1 MGGSKFTYMERMG
14 KSFSKLDRFFVCEQV
29 HGTWPEATV
38 MALPRRASDHNPI
51 LLKLSKDDF
60 GPCPFKLYGSW
71 LKHPE
76 FDTVVKNCLAEFD
89 VGREVRADRR
99 LLLKFKSLKG
109 VIKAWRV
116 KVNKENMLSRDKAI
130 ETCSYLEEQAV
141 VGPLSIEDHKRWG
154 EALITLKKIED
165 ERMTD
170 QAPTYTLDEALV
182 AVGFGKF
189 QGWLIVYAGL
199 GSIAEA
205 MEVMILSFIGP
216 SVRSEWNLSST
227 EESLI
232 TTVVFAGMLIGAYSW
247 GFISDNFGRRK
258 GLLSIAIV
266 TSGASVLSAF
276 SPNYISLV
284 VLRCIG
290 GIGLGGGP
298 TYNSW
303 FLEFI
308 PAPSRGLWMVI
319 FATFWTVGT
328 IVEAS
333 LAWIIMPRYGWRWLL
348 AISSIPA
355 LAALVFYQL
364 VPESPRYLC
373 LKGQPTE
380 AYDILKRISV
390 VNQRQLPSGILLSD
404 QINCSDEDLDT
415 TLEDTRLLSPKRNK
429 SASKTSF
436 SSLWMLFSS
445 NLRKTTFLLWIVFF
459 GNSFA
464 YYGIILLTSELSN
477 RHGECTSFALV
488 TDNSSEDSTYR
499 DVFITSLAEVP
510 GLVFAAFI
518 VDRIGRKH
526 SMELMFFIGFIF
538 LLPLLSLQSDIST
551 MVSLFGSRMFIIGT
565 FTIANIYAPEI
576 YPTAVRATGVG
587 IASSVSR
594 IGGMISPLV
603 AVHLV
608 DDCHQTAAIVLFE
621 VVIILSGLCV
631 MFFPHE
637 TMARE
642 LADTVSEPTLS

>member
-1 MGGSKFTYMERMG
+1 MTDQTTTYTT
-14 KSFSKLDRFFVCEQV
+14 D
-29 HGTWPEATV
+29 
-38 MALPRRASDHNPI
+38 
-51 LLKLSKDDF
+51 
-60 GPCPFKLYGSW
+60 
-71 LKHPE
+71 
-76 FDTVVKNCLAEFD
+76 
-89 VGREVRADRR
+89 
-99 LLLKFKSLKG
+99 
-109 VIKAWRV
+109 
-116 KVNKENMLSRDKAI
+116 
-130 ETCSYLEEQAV
+130 
-141 VGPLSIEDHKRWG
+141 
-154 EALITLKKIED
+154 EALIAI
-165 ERMTD
+165 
-170 QAPTYTLDEALV
+170 
-182 AVGFGKF
+182 GFGKF

-232 TTVVFAGMLIGAYSW
+232 TTVVFAGMLIGACSW

-276 SPNYISLV
+276 SPNYVSLV
-284 VLRCIG
+284 ILRCIG

-303 FLEFI
+303 FLEFV
-308 PAPSRGLWMVI
+308 PAPSRGIWMVI

-348 AISSIPA
+348 VVSSIPTV
-355 LAALVFYQL
+355 AALMFYTL

-373 LKGQPTE
+373 LKGQTTE
-380 AYDILKRISV
+380 AYNILKRASV
-390 VNQRQLPSGILLSD
+390 VNQSQLPYGILRSD
-404 QINCSDEDLDT
+404 QISCSDDLDT
-415 TLEDTRLLSPKRNK
+415 LENTRLLSPKRINQI
-429 SASKTSF
+429 ASKTSF

-445 NLRKTTFLLWIVFF
+445 NLSKTTFLLWIVFF
-459 GNSFA
+459 GNSFS

-477 RHGECTSFALV
+477 RQNLCTSFTIFTV
-488 TDNSSEDSTYR
+488 NGSEDSTYR

-538 LLPLLSLQSDIST
+538 LLPLLSFQSEIFT
-551 MVSLFGSRMFIIGT
+551 IISLFGSRMFIIGT
-565 FTIANIYAPEI
+565 FTVANIYAPEI
-576 YPTAVRATGVG
+576 YPTALRATGVG
-587 IASSVSR
+587 IASSVGR
-594 IGGMISPLV
+594 VGGIISPLV
-603 AVHLV
+603 AVQLV
-608 DDCHQTAAIVLFE
+608 GDCHQTAAVVLFE

-631 MFFPHE
+631 MFLSHE
-637 TMARE
+637 TMAQE
-642 LADTVSEPTLS
+642 LVDTVSESVSP

>member
-1 MGGSKFTYMERMG
+1 MLLLESDGGTNSAAIRLPSKSTN
-14 KSFSKLDRFFVCEQV
+14 S
-29 HGTWPEATV
+29 
-38 MALPRRASDHNPI
+38 
-51 LLKLSKDDF
+51 
-60 GPCPFKLYGSW
+60 
-71 LKHPE
+71 
-76 FDTVVKNCLAEFD
+76 CLAHVLFRHLYWVT
-89 VGREVRADRR
+89 VG
-99 LLLKFKSLKG
+99 LSLHTRNRTM
-109 VIKAWRV
+109 A
-116 KVNKENMLSRDKAI
+116 
-130 ETCSYLEEQAV
+130 EQT
-141 VGPLSIEDHKRWG
+141 S
-154 EALITLKKIED
+154 
-165 ERMTD
+165 
-170 QAPTYTLDEALV
+170 TYTLDEALV

-216 SVRSEWNLSST
+216 SVKSEWNLSST

-247 GFISDNFGRRK
+247 GFVSDNFGRRK

-303 FLEFI
+303 FLEFV
-308 PAPSRGLWMVI
+308 PAPSRGIWMVI
-319 FATFWTVGT
+319 FSTFWTIGT
-328 IVEAS
+328 IVEAF

-355 LAALVFYQL
+355 LATLVFYKL

-373 LKGQPTE
+373 LKGQTKE
-380 AYDILKRISV
+380 AYDILKQASM
-390 VNQRQLPSGILLSD
+390 VNQSQLPSGILLSD
-404 QINCSDEDLDT
+404 QITYSDQDVDAVEN
-415 TLEDTRLLSPKRNK
+415 TLLLSPKRNK
-429 SASKTSF
+429 KIALKTSF
-436 SSLWMLFSS
+436 STLWMLFSA
-445 NLRKTTFLLWIVFF
+445 NLCKTTFLLWMLFF
-459 GNSFA
+459 GNSFS

-477 RHGECTSFALV
+477 GDNVCTSFTLLTANGS
-488 TDNSSEDSTYR
+488 DDAIYR
-499 DVFITSLAEVP
+499 DVFITSLAELP
-510 GLVFAAFI
+510 GLVFASFI

-526 SMELMFFIGFIF
+526 SMELMFFIGFVF
-538 LLPLLSLQSDIST
+538 LLPLLSVQSEIFT

-565 FTIANIYAPEI
+565 FTVANIYAPEI

-587 IASSVSR
+587 IASSVGR
-594 IGGMISPLV
+594 IGGMICPLV
-603 AVHLV
+603 AVSLV
-608 DDCHQTAAIVLFE
+608 SECHQTAAIILFE

-631 MFFPHE
+631 MLFPNE

-642 LADTVSEPTLS
+642 LADTVSDPVSPKEENVDVN